1 MIEHTQARQA
11 RRRDTNPH
19 IRTSEP
25 GKPTPKQRTR
35 GSGGRRRDE
44 SLPLEA
50 GLDPGSPSRIVGGVA
65 ALDRILTDIY
75 ASQAVPLNRLTS
87 RQRDLLETLIQ
98 EFERERTEFLV
109 TSGGELSTIGLD
121 GTPIT
126 LPAWKRKFVES
137 DLRDLQS
144 EGYIR
149 LDTVLRPGGSLR
161 FHKGSVTPQAREEF
175 HRRKGIAA

>member
-1 MIEHTQARQA
+1 
-11 RRRDTNPH
+11 
-19 IRTSEP
+19 
-25 GKPTPKQRTR
+25 
-35 GSGGRRRDE
+35 
-44 SLPLEA
+44 L
-50 GLDPGSPSRIVGGVA
+50 
-65 ALDRILTDIY
+65 
-75 ASQAVPLNRLTS
+75 
-87 RQRDLLETLIQ
+87 

-175 HRRKGIAA
+175 HRRKVSPPDGGTSGSTSTGGHVEPPKTLPEPLLPGYRLDQYKILEQIGEGGRARVYEAVDTTFDDVVAVLGCSSSCFWCPSSSEGRSPRTRLAYWA